1 MIGDEADLYGAGEY
15 SFSQVN
21 GHFLLGKF
29 LRTVTIMQA
38 VLVSDNSCHI
48 SMYYYYLP
56 QYMTVGTK

>member
-1 MIGDEADLYGAGEY
+1 MIGDEIDVSGAGE
-15 SFSQVN
+15 SFSRVN
-21 GHFLLGKF
+21 GHCHFLLGKF

-56 QYMTVGTK
+56 